1 MTADASAASIPLM
14 QAVVAAPDVLVPETS
29 VRHEL
34 VFVDAAVPEADKLI
48 QAIQA
53 NASSSKVI
61 EVVVIQAGEDGL
73 AVITNALQHRQD
85 LDAVHIISHG
95 DALGLTLGNSRLD
108 TASLNANL
116 GSISSWGQ
124 SLAPEADLLL
134 YGCDLSSS
142 AEGRA
147 LADNL
152 ALLTGAD
159 VAASDDLTGATSLG
173 GDWDLEYQH
182 GQIETTVVVEGEAV
196 ALWDHVLATLTL
208 QEGTTAG
215 YTDTTDTYLRTST
228 GVADNTNYGAATTL
242 LAGEDG
248 TGGAAQLLIKFDNL
262 VGSGTNQIPA
272 GSTITGVTLTMQI
285 TTQATFTNP
294 SFDFHRML
302 TTWTGASTWGSM
314 GGGVSAGSGYSN
326 TVDGTITESGTGSF
340 SITNNANM
348 IASVQA
354 WVNSP
359 SSNYGWWTSNGGYSS
374 RIAFASA
381 ENGTVASRPKLVVTY
396 TPPTPQAVDL
406 DANNSSGATGSNYS
420 GAFTEQTPL
429 KIADT
434 DATISGGST
443 TNLTGMTVTIANPLD
458 GVLESLSGTTTGTSI
473 TAAYNSGT
481 GVLTLSGTDT
491 VANYQTVLRSITYNN
506 TSDNPTTT
514 SRTINVV
521 ATDTNGVSTNSATTT
536 LSVTRVNDAPVI
548 NSNGGGTSGSISVRE
563 TLTAVTTVSSTDAD
577 SGSLT
582 YSISGGAD
590 SARFSI
596 NGITGVLTFTAAPD
610 FEAPTDVGA
619 NNVYDVIVQVSDGTL
634 ADTQALAVT
643 VTDVVST
650 LTVTTIT
657 DNNDSGLGTSFTAE
671 QLNALNGGTDTR
683 VSLREA
689 IIAANTTAG
698 TDTIAFAITGVTGAY
713 GEYTITMASALPT
726 ITGAVYINAATQ
738 TGYTNRPIVVLDG
751 NGGAGE
757 GLSLLNTA
765 DGSTIRGLVIRAF
778 SANGIYVQAGSDNNT
793 IVGNYIGSFNADGSN
808 AGAAKRNASEGIEAY
823 GANLTI
829 GGTTAADRNVISG
842 NTSAYNIYLATG
854 ADGAVIKGNYIG
866 LNAAGTAAFSTTNS
880 AYGIMIENAATN
892 VTIGGTATG
901 AGNVISGFT
910 NRGVWVTTTGTVTV
924 QGNYI
929 GTDYTGTVDL
939 GNTGYGLY
947 VDDGGSAIIGGTA
960 VGAGNLISGND
971 GGGIYVG
978 STGGA
983 TIQGNTVGLN
993 AAGTTALGNT
1003 GVGIYLNTGNASTVG
1018 GNTAAARNII
1028 SGNSTY
1034 GIQVVSSPT
1043 GGHVIKGNYIGV
1055 GADGTT
1061 LLGNGAAG
1069 VYITGNNTTVGGKG
1083 SGDGN
1088 IIAGN
1093 GGAGIAVVGGI
1104 YDLFYRNSIY
1114 SNTGLGIDLNNDG
1127 VTYNDYNDGDGG
1139 ANYLN
1144 NFPVITSVVTNGS
1157 STVISGSIDWYT
1169 QAQPIYIEFFSST
1182 SKDASGHGE
1191 GKTYLGFAQVTTD
1204 ATTGDATFSLTVT
1217 GVSVGDWITAVANVE
1232 GGPIGASEFAMAVQA
1247 VAPANAP
1254 RGKVIWNANDRYY
1267 QSYADWGPSGW
1278 SGVGTTGLNLTD
1290 DISMIAAAEA
1300 PTRNEIIF
1308 IGSADVSGKILAAI
1322 WNGSTWSSVL
1332 SLPVANPGAAA
1343 SQYDSFAIVYDN
1355 VSGDAMLVWDNGNT
1369 GTTGLSYATWN
1380 GSTWSSIGTITA
1392 PVSGEPVQM
1401 KLVSNAVTHEMVLA
1415 VQTATA
1421 SNNQYALVWNGS
1433 SWGNAQTL
1441 GTNTNDQKFEIN
1453 VAYEQLS
1460 GRVMVVYDASA
1471 SDSSSVQYRLW
1482 NGTSWSAESTIT
1494 APAGVTVASDV
1505 YSTVLA
1511 SDAKSN
1517 RIAIAVQDAA
1527 DEVWLSVWDGSSWG
1541 SGQLATATG
1550 TDMIDQHSGMS
1561 VAFESQSGDLL
1572 AAYGKQATANVFYRT
1587 WTSGGGWSAE
1597 FTGPSLGGTDK
1608 PQVLKLFADPYTNTI
1623 MMGVQDDAQD
1633 LNFVAWD
1640 GSAWGTVTEL
1650 DSATGHTYRENF
1662 TYVWYQSA
1670 PAILNLAGDT
1680 LAYTE
1685 DQAATVID
1693 QGTAASAVLS
1703 SGYGY
1708 NGGNLT
1714 VSFTAGSAN
1723 AEDVLGVRNQGVG
1736 AGQIGVS
1743 GANISYAGTVI
1754 GTVTGGTGGTSLVIT
1769 LNANAT
1775 DAAVSALIS
1784 NITYQNTNTSAPST
1798 TNRTVRYVLTS
1809 ATGLASLDN
1818 NVTVTVTAVND
1829 APVNTKPGGQSTN
1842 EETALVFSSGNGNLI
1857 SISDVDAASGSMQV
1871 TLSVLHGTLTL
1882 SGLTGLS
1889 FTSGDGTAD
1898 GSMVFTGT
1906 VANINAALAGL
1917 SYTPT
1922 SNYAGADTLS
1932 IVTSDQGN
1940 TGTGGPLTD
1949 SDMVAITVNSV
1960 NDAPAGASTTITTLE
1975 DTAYTFTAADFGF
1988 TDASDSPADTLAGVK
2003 ITTLPGAGTLT
2014 LNGVAVTAGQVISA
2028 ANINSGLLVFTPAAN
2043 ANGAAYT
2050 SFTFQVQDNGGAA
2063 NGGVDLDASPNTMTV
2078 NVTAVNDAPAGTNK
2092 TITTLEDTAYTFTA
2106 ADFGFT
2112 DASDSPANTLLGVKI
2127 TTLPGAGSLTLNGV
2141 AVTAGQVISSANIA
2155 SGLLKFT
2162 PAANANGA
2170 GYASFTFQVQ
2180 DNGGTANGGVDLD
2193 GSPNTM
2199 TVSVTAVNDAPAGTN
2214 KTVTTNED
2222 TDYTFTAADFGFTD
2236 ASDSP
2241 ANTLSGVKI
2250 TALPGAGSL
2259 TLNGVAVTVGQVV
2272 SVANINSG
2280 LLKFTPVANAN
2291 GTGYASFTF
2300 QVQDNGGT
2308 ANGGVDLDATP
2319 RTMTVD
2325 VTTVNDAPAGTNK
2338 TITTLEDTAYT
2349 FTAADFGFA
2358 DASDSP
2364 AHTLSGVKITT
2375 LPVAGSLTL
2384 NGVAVTA
2391 GQVISA
2397 ANIASGLLL
2406 FTPAANGN
2414 GTGYASFTFQVQ
2426 DSGGTANGGVDLD
2439 TTPRTMTVD
2448 VTAVNDAPT
2457 GTNKTVT
2464 TLEDTAYTFTV
2475 ADFGFTD
2482 ASDSPANTLLG
2493 VKITTL
2499 PAAGTL
2505 TLSGVAVTAGQVVS
2519 SANIASGLLKFTPA
2533 ANANGTGYASFTFQV
2548 QDNGGTANGGVD
2560 LDATPRTMT
2569 LDVTVV
2575 NDAPAGTNKT
2585 ITTLEDA
2592 AYTFTAADF
2601 GFTDASDSPANTLAG
2616 VKITTLPG
2624 AGSLTL
2630 NGVAVTA
2637 GQVVS
2642 VANINS
2648 GLLRFTPAANAKGT
2662 GYASFTFQ
2670 VQDNGGTAN
2679 GGVDLDGSANTM
2691 TVNVT
2696 TVNDAPAGTNK
2707 TITTLEDTAYTF
2719 TAADF
2724 GFTDPNDSPA
2734 NTLSGVRITTLPGA
2748 GSLTLSG
2755 VAVTAGQVVT
2765 VANINSGLL
2774 KFTPAANANG
2784 TGYTS
2789 FTFQVQDNGGT
2800 ANGGV
2805 NQDASPNTMT
2815 VNVTA
2820 VNDAPAGTNKTV
2832 TTNEDA
2838 DYTFTAADF
2847 GFTDASDSPAN
2858 TLLGVKITT
2867 LPGTG
2872 SLTLNGLAVTAG
2884 QVVSVANINSGLL
2897 KFVPAANGNGAGYA
2911 SFTFQVQDN
2920 GGTANGGVDLDA
2932 SPNTMTVDVT
2942 AVNDAPAGAN
2952 RTVTTLE
2959 NTAYVFSSADFGF
2972 TDVSDSPANA
2982 LLAVKI
2988 TTTPGAGTLTL
2999 NGLVVNA
3006 GDFVLASDIAGGL
3019 LVFTPAVGVSGQ
3031 PYADFTFQVQDNG
3044 GTANGGVDL
3053 DASANTMTVN
3063 VTSAVNQAPQGSNN
3077 TVTAAEDV
3085 AYVFTT
3091 ADFGFTDLNDTP
3103 SNQLLAVKITT
3114 VPGAGSLMLNGVA
3127 VSAGDFVM
3135 ASDIAAGGLVFVP
3148 GSNASGTAYA
3158 SFNFQ
3163 VQDDGGTASGG
3174 VDLDAT
3180 PRTMTVDVTAVNDA
3194 PVGADKTVTTSED
3207 VAYTFGASDFG
3218 FADPSDAPGNALLA
3232 VKITTLPG
3240 AGTLTLNGVAVN
3252 AGDFILASDIAT
3264 GKLVYMPGLDG
3275 NGAGYASFTFQVQ
3288 DDGGTANGGVNL
3300 DGTPRTLTVDVTS
3313 VNDAPVGTDKTVTT
3327 IEDTTYTFGTAD
3339 FGFTDL
3345 SDAPGN
3351 ALQAVKITTLPGAGS
3366 LTLNGVAVS
3375 AGDFILAIDIAAG
3388 KLVYT
3393 PGADGNGTAYASFTF
3408 QVQDDG
3414 GTANGGV
3421 NLDATARTLTV
3432 DVSSVNDV
3440 PVGIDRTVTALEDT
3454 AYTFGT
3460 ADFGFTDPSDAPD
3473 NALQAV
3479 KITTL
3484 PGAGT
3489 LTLNG
3494 VAVNAGDFI
3503 LASDIATGKLVY
3515 TPGLDGNG
3523 AGYASFT
3530 FQVQDDG
3537 GTANG
3542 GVNLDGTARTLTMD
3556 VTSVNDAPVGTDKTV
3571 TTLEDMAYTFAAADF
3586 GFADPS
3592 DVPANTLLSVKITT
3606 LPGAGTLTLNGVA
3619 VNAGDFILA
3628 SDIAAGKLV
3637 YTPGAN
3643 SNGANHANFTFQVQ
3657 DDGGT
3662 ANGGVNLDGTP
3673 RTMTVDVTS
3682 VNDAP
3687 VGADKTV
3694 ITNEDTA
3701 YTFGTADFGFADPS
3715 DSPGNALLSVK
3726 ITTLPGAG
3734 TLTLNGVAV
3743 NAGDFILASDIA
3755 AGKLVYTPGLDGHG
3769 AGYASFTFQV
3779 QDNGGTANGG
3789 VNLDGTP
3796 RTMTVDVTSVNDAPT
3811 GASTTITTLEDTAYT
3826 FGTADFGFADPN
3838 DTPANTLLSVKIT
3851 TLPGAGSL
3859 MLNGVAVNAGDF
3871 ILASDIAAGKL
3882 VYTPGLDGNGAG
3894 YASFTFQ
3901 VQDNGGTA
3909 NGGVSLDGTPRTMAM
3924 NVTSVNDAPAGAS
3937 TTITTLED
3945 TAYTFGTADFGFAD
3959 PSDAPGNAL
3968 QAVKITTLPGAGT
3981 LTLNGV
3987 AVNAGDFILASDIAT
4002 GKLVYTPGLDGNGAG
4017 YASFTFQVQDNGGTA
4032 NGGVNLDGT
4041 ARTLT
4046 VDVTSVNDAPV
4057 GTDKTVTTNEDTAY
4071 TFGTADFGFADAN
4084 DSPANTMLAVKIT
4097 TLPGA
4102 GTLTLNGVA
4111 VTAGQTISMANIT
4124 SGLLKFTPAANANG
4138 TGYTSFT
4145 FQVQDNG
4152 GTAHAGTDL
4161 DGTPRTMTVDLTS
4174 VNDAPVGADK
4184 TVTTNED
4191 TAYTFAAADFGF
4203 ADLNDSPANTLL
4215 TVKITTL
4222 PGSGT
4227 LSLNGVAVNAGDFI
4241 LASDIAVGKLVYTSG
4256 ADGHGAGYASF
4267 IFQVQDNGGTAN
4279 GGVNLDG
4286 TARTL
4291 TVDVT
4296 SVNDAPLGTD
4306 KTVTTNEDTAY
4317 TFGTA
4322 DFGFADLN
4330 DSPANT
4336 LLSVKISTL
4345 PGIGTLTLNGVAVNA
4360 GDFILA
4366 SDIAAGKLVYTSGA
4380 DGHGA
4385 GYASFTFQ
4393 VQDNGGTANGG
4404 VSLDGT
4410 PRTMAMNVTSVND
4423 APAGASTTIT
4433 TLEDTAYTFG
4443 TADFGF
4449 ADSSDA
4455 PGNTMLAVKITTL
4468 AGTGTLTLNGVA
4480 VNAGDFILASDIAA
4494 GKLVYTPGADGHGAG
4509 YASFTFQVQDN
4520 GGTANGGVNLD
4531 GAPRT
4536 MTVDVTSVNDA
4547 PVGTDKTV
4555 TSNEDAIYTFTAAD
4569 FGFTDPNDSPVNALL
4584 SVRITTLPGAGSLTL
4599 NGVAVTAG
4607 QTISVANITSGLLKF
4622 TPVANASGTA
4632 YASFTFQVQDNGGT
4646 ANGGVNLDGT
4656 ARTLTVNV
4664 SSVNDAP
4671 TGAST
4676 TITTLEDTAY
4686 TFGTADFGFADTND
4700 APGYVLQA
4708 VKITTLPGAGT
4719 LTLNGVAI
4727 NAGDFILASDIA
4739 AGKLVYTPGAN
4750 GHGAGYS
4757 SFTFQVQDN
4766 GGTANGGV
4774 NLDGTP
4780 RTMTMDVTSLNDA
4793 PVGADHTVTTNEG
4806 VIHTFTVA
4814 DFGFND
4820 LRDAP
4825 GNAFWAVRITTL
4837 PVAGNLTLNGV
4848 AVNAG
4853 DWVQASDIAAGQLIF
4868 TPVAG
4873 TSGLSYA
4880 SFTFQVQDNGGT
4892 ALGGSDTDA
4901 VARTMSISVA
4911 SASVPQGP
4919 GPTSPGT
4926 GTGAGGG
4933 SNTAPGTSPVTPAQ
4947 PTTPPVEPKD
4957 DMVDEIGDKL
4967 NESPV
4972 GSSNPGDGAQLPPVQ
4987 SGNESDGQGHGTS
5000 GQHAQGGSYATSA
5013 SHYAANQAGGFVVR
5027 LEAGGLIFGVTP
5039 GNILLEMSVTQLKV
5053 SSEAGLNLSF
5063 STVGVRGSEH
5073 SSPRLAFTENTE
5085 DRRVKVEKMVVQTS
5099 GAALS
5104 VGAVWWA
5111 ARMSGLLASLMIS
5124 TPAWR
5129 SIDPLPVMG
5138 LGGGPGP
5145 DDEDESD
5152 DHADDPNGMDARA
5165 ARLFGANKVDGRE
5178 LEGIG

>member
-1 MTADASAASIPLM
+1 MRQVPSQRRCRGVSFQVEELEPRLLFSADAATLLGLPVSLAAPATASGAQATAIADASAASIPVM

-95 DALGLTLGNSRLD
+95 DALGLTLGDSRLD

-159 VAASDDLTGATSLG
+159 VAASDDFTGAASLG

-228 GVADNTNYGAATTL
+228 GIADNTNYGAATTL

-354 WVNSP
+354 WVNNP

-434 DATISGGST
+434 DATISGGSA
-443 TNLTGMTVTIANPLD
+443 TNLTSMAVTIANPLD
-458 GVLESLSGTTTGTSI
+458 GALESLAATTTGTSI

-491 VANYQTVLRSITYNN
+491 VANYQTVLRSIAYNN

-521 ATDTNGVSTNSATTT
+521 ATDTNGLSTNTATTT
-536 LSVTRVNDAPVI
+536 LTVTRVNDAPVI
-548 NSNGGGTSGSISVRE
+548 SSNGGGASGAISVRE
-563 TLTAVTTVSSTDAD
+563 TLTAVTTVASADPD
-577 SGSLT
+577 SGSVT
-582 YSISGGAD
+582 YSITGGAD
-590 SARFSI
+590 SAKFTI
-596 NGITGVLTFTAAPD
+596 NATTGVLTFTAAPD

-619 NNVYDVIVQVSDGTL
+619 NNVYDVIVQVSDGNLT
-634 ADTQALAVT
+634 DTQALAVT

-671 QLNALNGGTDTR
+671 QLNARNGGTDTK

-689 IIAANTTAG
+689 IIAANTTGG
-698 TDTIAFAITGVTGAY
+698 TDTISFAITGATGVY

-751 NGGAGE
+751 NGGAGY
-757 GLSLLNTA
+757 GLFLTNTA

-778 SANGIYVQAGSDNNT
+778 SADGIYVQPGSDNNT

-808 AGAAKRNASEGIEAY
+808 AGATKRNAAIGIESY

-829 GGTTAADRNVISG
+829 GGTTVADRNVISG
-842 NTSAYNIYLATG
+842 NASVFNVYLGTG
-854 ADGAVIKGNYIG
+854 ADGTVVKGNYIG
-866 LNAAGTAAFSTTNS
+866 LSAAGTATFSSTNGGS
-880 AYGIMIENAATN
+880 GVVTDGSATN
-892 VTIGGTATG
+892 VTIGGTAAG

-910 NRGVWVTTTGTVTV
+910 SYGVWASSTGTATLE
-924 QGNYI
+924 GNYI

-939 GNTGYGLY
+939 GSTAYGVY
-947 VDDGGSAIIGGTA
+947 VDDGGSANIGGTA
-960 VGAGNLISGND
+960 AGAGNVISGNN

-983 TIQGNTVGLN
+983 TIQGNVIGLN
-993 AAGTTALGNT
+993 AAGTAAVANT
-1003 GVGIYLNTGNASTVG
+1003 GVGICLVTANATTVG
-1018 GNTAAARNII
+1018 GNTTAARNII
-1028 SGNSTY
+1028 SGNSSY
-1034 GIQVVSSPT
+1034 GIQIVSSPT
-1043 GGHVIKGNYIGV
+1043 GGHVVKGNYIGV
-1055 GADGTT
+1055 GSDGAT

-1069 VYITGNNTTVGGKG
+1069 VYIQGNYTNIGGKG
-1083 SGDGN
+1083 LGDGN

-1127 VTYNDYNDGDGG
+1127 VTANDYNDGDGG
-1139 ANYLN
+1139 ANYLT
-1144 NFPVITSVVTNGS
+1144 NFPVITSVVTNGT
-1157 STVISGSIDWYT
+1157 STTISGSIDWYT

-1290 DISMIAAAEA
+1290 DISMIVAAEA

-1332 SLPVANPGAAA
+1332 SLPVANPSAAA
-1343 SQYDSFAIVYDN
+1343 SQYDSFAIAYDN

-1401 KLVSNAVTHEMVLA
+1401 KLVSNAVTHEMVVA
-1415 VQTATA
+1415 VQTSAA
-1421 SNNQYALVWNGS
+1421 SNNQYAMVWNGS

-1453 VAYEQLS
+1453 LAYEQLS

-1471 SDSSSVQYRLW
+1471 SDSSSGQYRLW

-1597 FTGPSLGGTDK
+1597 FTGPSLGGTDQ
-1608 PQVLKLFADPYTNTI
+1608 PQVLKLFADTYTNTI
-1623 MMGVQDDAQD
+1623 MMGVQDDHQD

-1640 GSAWGTVTEL
+1640 GSAWGVVTEL
-1650 DSATGHTYRENF
+1650 DADTGQTYRENF
-1662 TYVWYQSA
+1662 TYVWYQNA
-1670 PAILNLAGDT
+1670 PAIMNLAGDT

-1703 SGYGY
+1703 SGYDY

-1714 VSFTAGSAN
+1714 VSFTAGSTN

-1829 APVNTKPGGQSTN
+1829 APLNTKPGAQSTN

-1857 SISDVDAASGSMQV
+1857 SISDVDAAAGSMQV

-1917 SYTPT
+1917 SYAPT

-1932 IVTSDQGN
+1932 IITSDQGN
-1940 TGTGGPLTD
+1940 TGTGGLLTD
-1949 SDMVAITVNSV
+1949 SDTVAITVNSV

-1975 DTAYTFTAADFGF
+1975 DTAYTFT
-1988 TDASDSPADTLAGVK
+1988 V
-2003 ITTLPGAGTLT
+2003 
-2014 LNGVAVTAGQVISA
+2014 
-2028 ANINSGLLVFTPAAN
+2028 
-2043 ANGAAYT
+2043 
-2050 SFTFQVQDNGGAA
+2050 
-2063 NGGVDLDASPNTMTV
+2063 
-2078 NVTAVNDAPAGTNK
+2078 
-2092 TITTLEDTAYTFTA
+2092 

-2141 AVTAGQVISSANIA
+2141 AVTAGQVISAANIN
-2155 SGLLKFT
+2155 SGFLKFT

-2170 GYASFTFQVQ
+2170 GYTSFTFQVQ

-2193 GSPNTM
+2193 ASPNTM
-2199 TVSVTAVNDAPAGTN
+2199 TVNVTAVNDAPAGTN

-2222 TDYTFTAADFGFTD
+2222 T
-2236 ASDSP
+2236 
-2241 ANTLSGVKI
+2241 
-2250 TALPGAGSL
+2250 
-2259 TLNGVAVTVGQVV
+2259 
-2272 SVANINSG
+2272 
-2280 LLKFTPVANAN
+2280 
-2291 GTGYASFTF
+2291 
-2300 QVQDNGGT
+2300 
-2308 ANGGVDLDATP
+2308 
-2319 RTMTVD
+2319 
-2325 VTTVNDAPAGTNK
+2325 
-2338 TITTLEDTAYT
+2338 AYT
-2349 FTAADFGFA
+2349 FTA
-2358 DASDSP
+2358 
-2364 AHTLSGVKITT
+2364 
-2375 LPVAGSLTL
+2375 
-2384 NGVAVTA
+2384 
-2391 GQVISA
+2391 
-2397 ANIASGLLL
+2397 
-2406 FTPAANGN
+2406 
-2414 GTGYASFTFQVQ
+2414 
-2426 DSGGTANGGVDLD
+2426 
-2439 TTPRTMTVD
+2439 
-2448 VTAVNDAPT
+2448 
-2457 GTNKTVT
+2457 
-2464 TLEDTAYTFTV
+2464 

-2499 PAAGTL
+2499 PGAGSL
-2505 TLSGVAVTAGQVVS
+2505 TLSGVAVTAGQVIS

-2560 LDATPRTMT
+2560 LDASPNTMTVNVTAVNDAPAGTNKTVTTNEDTAYTFTVADFGFTDASDSPANTLSGVKITALPGAGSLTLNGAAVTVGQVVSVANINSGLLKFTPVANAHGTGYASFTFQVQDNGGTSNGGVDLDATPRTMTVDVTTVNDAPAGTNKTITTNEDTAYTFTAADFGFADASDSPANTLSGVKITTLPGAGSLTLNGVAVTVGQVISAANITSGLLLFTPAANGNGTGYASFTFQVQDSGGTANGGVDLDATPRTMT

-2585 ITTLEDA
+2585 VTTNEDT

-2601 GFTDASDSPANTLAG
+2601 GFTDASDSPANTLLA

-2648 GLLRFTPAANAKGT
+2648 GLLQFTPAANAKGA

-2707 TITTLEDTAYTF
+2707 TITTNEDTAYTF

-2832 TTNEDA
+2832 TTNEDT

-2867 LPGTG
+2867 LPGAG
-2872 SLTLNGLAVTAG
+2872 SLTLNGVAVTAG
-2884 QVVSVANINSGLL
+2884 QVVTVANINSGLL
-2897 KFVPAANGNGAGYA
+2897 KFVPVANGNGTGYA

-2932 SPNTMTVDVT
+2932 SANTMTVDVT

-2959 NTAYVFSSADFGF
+2959 DTAYVFSSADFGF

-3063 VTSAVNQAPQGSNN
+3063 VTSAVNQAPQGSSN

-3085 AYVFTT
+3085 AYVFTA

-3135 ASDIAAGGLVFVP
+3135 ASDIAAGGLVFMP
-3148 GSNASGTAYA
+3148 GSNDSGTAYA
-3158 SFNFQ
+3158 SFTFQ

-3194 PVGADKTVTTSED
+3194 PVGADKTVTTGED
-3207 VAYTFGASDFG
+3207 AAYTFGASDFG

-3232 VKITTLPG
+3232 VKLTSLPG

-3252 AGDFILASDIAT
+3252 AGDFILAIDIAA
-3264 GKLVYMPGLDG
+3264 GKLVYTPGADG

-3288 DDGGTANGGVNL
+3288 DDGGAANGGVNL

-3339 FGFTDL
+3339 FGFADL
-3345 SDAPGN
+3345 SDATGN
-3351 ALQAVKITTLPGAGS
+3351 ALQAVKITTLPGAGT
-3366 LTLNGVAVS
+3366 LTLNGVAVN

-3421 NLDATARTLTV
+3421 NLDGTARTLTV

-3440 PVGIDRTVTALEDT
+3440 PVGIDKTVTALEDT

-3460 ADFGFTDPSDAPD
+3460 ADFGFTDPGDAPD

-3542 GVNLDGTARTLTMD
+3542 GVNLDGTARTLTLD

-3571 TTLEDMAYTFAAADF
+3571 TTLEDTAYTFGTLDF

-3592 DVPANTLLSVKITT
+3592 DAPANTFLSVKITT
-3606 LPGAGTLTLNGVA
+3606 LPGAGALTLNGVA

-3643 SNGANHANFTFQVQ
+3643 
-3657 DDGGT
+3657 
-3662 ANGGVNLDGTP
+3662 
-3673 RTMTVDVTS
+3673 
-3682 VNDAP
+3682 
-3687 VGADKTV
+3687 
-3694 ITNEDTA
+3694 
-3701 YTFGTADFGFADPS
+3701 
-3715 DSPGNALLSVK
+3715 
-3726 ITTLPGAG
+3726 
-3734 TLTLNGVAV
+3734 
-3743 NAGDFILASDIA
+3743 
-3755 AGKLVYTPGLDGHG
+3755 
-3769 AGYASFTFQV
+3769 
-3779 QDNGGTANGG
+3779 
-3789 VNLDGTP
+3789 
-3796 RTMTVDVTSVNDAPT
+3796 
-3811 GASTTITTLEDTAYT
+3811 
-3826 FGTADFGFADPN
+3826 
-3838 DTPANTLLSVKIT
+3838 
-3851 TLPGAGSL
+3851 
-3859 MLNGVAVNAGDF
+3859 
-3871 ILASDIAAGKL
+3871 
-3882 VYTPGLDGNGAG
+3882 GNGAG
-3894 YASFTFQ
+3894 H
-3901 VQDNGGTA
+3901 
-3909 NGGVSLDGTPRTMAM
+3909 
-3924 NVTSVNDAPAGAS
+3924 
-3937 TTITTLED
+3937 
-3945 TAYTFGTADFGFAD
+3945 
-3959 PSDAPGNAL
+3959 
-3968 QAVKITTLPGAGT
+3968 
-3981 LTLNGV
+3981 
-3987 AVNAGDFILASDIAT
+3987 
-4002 GKLVYTPGLDGNGAG
+4002 
-4017 YASFTFQVQDNGGTA
+4017 ASFTFQVQDNGGTA

-4046 VDVTSVNDAPV
+4046 VDVTSVNEAPV
-4057 GTDKTVTTNEDTAY
+4057 GADKTVTTLEDTAY
-4071 TFGTADFGFADAN
+4071 TFGAADFGFADPSDA
-4084 DSPANTMLAVKIT
+4084 PANTLLSVKIT

-4102 GTLTLNGVA
+4102 GTLTLNGV
-4111 VTAGQTISMANIT
+4111 V
-4124 SGLLKFTPAANANG
+4124 
-4138 TGYTSFT
+4138 
-4145 FQVQDNG
+4145 
-4152 GTAHAGTDL
+4152 
-4161 DGTPRTMTVDLTS
+4161 
-4174 VNDAPVGADK
+4174 
-4184 TVTTNED
+4184 
-4191 TAYTFAAADFGF
+4191 
-4203 ADLNDSPANTLL
+4203 
-4215 TVKITTL
+4215 
-4222 PGSGT
+4222 
-4227 LSLNGVAVNAGDFI
+4227 
-4241 LASDIAVGKLVYTSG
+4241 
-4256 ADGHGAGYASF
+4256 
-4267 IFQVQDNGGTAN
+4267 
-4279 GGVNLDG
+4279 
-4286 TARTL
+4286 
-4291 TVDVT
+4291 
-4296 SVNDAPLGTD
+4296 
-4306 KTVTTNEDTAY
+4306 
-4317 TFGTA
+4317 
-4322 DFGFADLN
+4322 
-4330 DSPANT
+4330 
-4336 LLSVKISTL
+4336 
-4345 PGIGTLTLNGVAVNA
+4345 
-4360 GDFILA
+4360 
-4366 SDIAAGKLVYTSGA
+4366 
-4380 DGHGA
+4380 
-4385 GYASFTFQ
+4385 
-4393 VQDNGGTANGG
+4393 
-4404 VSLDGT
+4404 
-4410 PRTMAMNVTSVND
+4410 
-4423 APAGASTTIT
+4423 
-4433 TLEDTAYTFG
+4433 
-4443 TADFGF
+4443 
-4449 ADSSDA
+4449 
-4455 PGNTMLAVKITTL
+4455 
-4468 AGTGTLTLNGVA
+4468 

-4494 GKLVYTPGADGHGAG
+4494 GKLVYTPGADGNGA
-4509 YASFTFQVQDN
+4509 
-4520 GGTANGGVNLD
+4520 
-4531 GAPRT
+4531 
-4536 MTVDVTSVNDA
+4536 
-4547 PVGTDKTV
+4547 
-4555 TSNEDAIYTFTAAD
+4555 
-4569 FGFTDPNDSPVNALL
+4569 
-4584 SVRITTLPGAGSLTL
+4584 
-4599 NGVAVTAG
+4599 
-4607 QTISVANITSGLLKF
+4607 
-4622 TPVANASGTA
+4622 A

-4646 ANGGVNLDGT
+4646 ANGGVDLDGT

-4671 TGAST
+4671 PGASR
-4676 TITTLEDTAY
+4676 TITTLEDTVY
-4686 TFGTADFGFADTND
+4686 TFGAADFGFADTGDSPANTM
-4700 APGYVLQA
+4700 LA
-4708 VKITTLPGAGT
+4708 VRITTLPGAGS
-4719 LTLNGVAI
+4719 LTLNGVAV

-4739 AGKLVYTPGAN
+4739 AGQLVYTPGAD

-4780 RTMTMDVTSLNDA
+4780 RTMTMDVTSVNDA

-4853 DWVQASDIAAGQLIF
+4853 DLVQASDIAAGQLIF

-4873 TSGLSYA
+4873 TSGSSYA
-4880 SFTFQVQDNGGT
+4880 SFTFRVQDNGGT

-4901 VARTMSISVA
+4901 VARTMSILVA
-4911 SASVPQGP
+4911 SASVPQTP
-4919 GPTSPGT
+4919 GPTSPDS

-4933 SNTAPGTSPVTPAQ
+4933 SNTGSGTSPVTPTQ
-4947 PTTPPVEPKD
+4947 PTTPPAEPKD
-4957 DMVDEIGDKL
+4957 DTVNEIGDKL
-4967 NESPV
+4967 DESAG
-4972 GSSNPGDGAQLPPVQ
+4972 GSGNSGDSAPLPPVQ
-4987 SGNESDGQGHGTS
+4987 GSDEGDGDGRGTS
-5000 GQHAQGGSYATSA
+5000 GQQAQGGSYATS
-5013 SHYAANQAGGFVVR
+5013 SSQYAANQAGGFVVR
-5027 LEAGGLIFGVTP
+5027 LEAGGLVMGVTP
-5039 GNILLEMSVTQLKV
+5039 GNILFEMSVTQLKV
-5053 SSEAGLNLSF
+5053 SSDAGLNLSF

-5073 SSPRLAFTENTE
+5073 SAPRLAFTENTE

-5145 DDEDESD
+5145 DDEDERD
-5152 DHADDPNGMDARA
+5152 GHADDPNGMDARA
-5165 ARLFGANKVDGRE
+5165 ARLFGANKVGDRE